1 MMLARGVRRFVC
13 LLTLAATGMFS
24 LTAGQAAEAGTVPP
38 NFQETTIFSG
48 LTQPTVVKFAPDGR
62 VFVAEKS
69 GLIKVFASLTAT
81 TPMIFADLRP
91 QVHDYWDRGLLG
103 MELDPAF
110 PTRPYVYVLYALD
123 KNPASPGSPLPT
135 WMDDCPTPPG
145 ANDSGCP
152 VSGRISRLDAS
163 APWPVQATERV
174 LLDAFPQ
181 QFPSHSVGALAFGP
195 DGALYVTGGEGAQF
209 LDIDYG
215 QFGGASGAGP
225 GQFVP
230 ANPLADPPGGY
241 GVRLSPPF
249 AQGGALRAQSV
260 RRPNGQ
266 PAALS
271 GVMLRIDPNTGA
283 GLPDNPLA
291 GSADQNARRI
301 VAYGLRNP
309 FRMAVRPGTSEVY
322 VGDVGWNTIEEIN
335 RVDVAAGFA
344 ANFGWPCY
352 EGYGLQTAYAPA
364 GLASCLSLYTEGSAA
379 QPYFAYNHAN
389 TIVAG
394 ETCPT
399 GSSSVTGLAFY
410 TAGGYPAAYQGALF
424 FTDWSRHCIWAMLPG
439 ANGAPDPSQI
449 VTFDSGMTG
458 GAVHLERGPGG
469 DIFYVD
475 LDNGRVQ
482 RISYFAS
489 NLPPVAAA
497 SATPSSG
504 ASPLFVQFDA
514 SGSIGPEGDPLVY
527 LWDLDGD
534 GTFTDSTAVNPTFT
548 YNTPGKHTA
557 TLIVT
562 DLHSYSVA
570 RVNVYV
576 DDQPPHAVITTPASS
591 VTWKVGDPIFF
602 AGTGT
607 DNEDGTLPPSA
618 FTWTLLMHHCPSNC
632 HIHTIQSWTGIA
644 GGSFSAPSH
653 EYPSWIELTLTVT
666 DSTGLTNTTSVEL
679 QPQTVSLTLNSVPAG
694 LNVVQGAASGP
705 TPLTRTVIVGSSI
718 TVSAQTPQALGGQ
731 TYAFSSWSD
740 GGGATHQVTASSTP
754 LTLTA
759 NFGLAV
765 SLSLSQTATPV
776 ILTGGRATVTATI
789 SNTGPATA
797 TGVTL
802 TEPLPPGATLLSST
816 PPGACAPAGGGAV
829 CTVPNLAQGA
839 SAVVALVLRVR
850 PLGTVPFTGTV
861 AAAQPDANVLDNS
874 ASASVVVRPVG
885 DFDGDGRE
893 DLLWR
898 NATTGQVTAWFMNN
912 TVIASSATLS
922 PSRGADP
929 NWRLAGVGDF
939 DGDGKPDLVWR
950 NQATGAD
957 EVWLMNGLTRT
968 AVVPILSV
976 ADPTWQIVSVGDF
989 NKDGWPDLLWQQTGG
1004 VTMVV
1009 YMIGTTVSNTVQ
1021 GATLPA
1027 SWQVAGAIDLNNDGN
1042 LDEVWRRSTD
1052 GVTVAVLMSGLTVTN
1067 ALAMY
1072 SSPDVN
1078 WRPVSFADLNGDG
1091 KPDLVLRNQAS
1102 GQAVAA
1108 YMDGVTIIGAAAL
1121 PAVSDLA
1128 WTIVGPK

>member
-1 MMLARGVRRFVC
+1 MMLTRRVRRFVC
-13 LLTLAATGMFS
+13 LLILASAAILS

-38 NFQETTIFSG
+38 NFQETTIFAG

-69 GLIKVFASLTAT
+69 GLIKVFASLTAV
-81 TPMIFADLRP
+81 TPVIFADLRP

-123 KNPASPGSPLPT
+123 KNPASPSSPVPT

-230 ANPLADPPGGY
+230 VNPLGDPPGGV
-241 GVRLSPPF
+241 GVGLSPPF
-249 AQGGALRAQSV
+249 AQGGALRAQSL
-260 RRPNGQ
+260 RRPDGQ
-266 PAALS
+266 GARLS
-271 GVMLRIDPNTGA
+271 GVMLRLDPNTGA

-291 GSADQNARRI
+291 GSSDQNARRI

-352 EGYGLQTAYAPA
+352 EGYGLQTSYAPA

-389 TIVAG
+389 TIVPG
-394 ETCPT
+394 ETCST

-410 TAGGYPAAYQGALF
+410 TAGSYPAAYQGALF

-482 RISYFAS
+482 RISYFAT
-489 NLPPVAAA
+489 NQPPVAVA
-497 SATPSSG
+497 SATPNSG

-514 SGSIGPEGDPLVY
+514 SGSIDPDGDPLVY

-534 GTFTDSTAVNPTFT
+534 GTFTDSTAINPTFT

-570 RVNVYV
+570 QVNVYV

-602 AGTGT
+602 AGTAT
-607 DNEDGTLPPSA
+607 DNEDGALPPSA
-618 FTWTLLMHHCPSNC
+618 FRWTLLMHHCPSNC

-666 DSTGLTNTTSVEL
+666 DSTGLSDTASVEL

-694 LNVVQGAASGP
+694 LNVVQGAAAGP
-705 TPLTRTVIVGSSI
+705 TPLTRTVIVGSNI
-718 TVSAQTPQALGGQ
+718 TVSAQTPQVLGGQ

-740 GGGATHQVTASSTP
+740 GGGATHQVTASTS

-789 SNTGPATA
+789 SNTGPVTA

-802 TEPLPPGATLLSST
+802 TEPLPPGTTLLSST
-816 PPGACAPAGGGAV
+816 PPGACAPAGAGAV
-829 CTVPNLAQGA
+829 CTAPNLAQGA
-839 SAVVALVLRVR
+839 SAVVTLVLRVR
-850 PLGTVPFTGTV
+850 PLGTMSFTGTV
-861 AAAQPDANVLDNS
+861 ASAQPDANALDNS
-874 ASASVVVRPVG
+874 ASASVVVHPVG

-922 PSRGADP
+922 PPRGADA
-929 NWRLAGVGDF
+929 NWRLGGVGDF

-957 EVWLMNGLTRT
+957 EIWLMNGLTRT
-968 AVVPILSV
+968 AVVPIVSV
-976 ADPTWQIVSVGDF
+976 ADPNWQIVSVGDF
-989 NKDGWPDLLWQQTGG
+989 NKDGWPDLLWQHTSGA
-1004 VTMVV
+1004 TIVV
-1009 YMIGTTVSNTVQ
+1009 YMLGTTVSNSVQAATV
-1021 GATLPA
+1021 PN
-1027 SWQVAGAIDLNNDGN
+1027 SWQVAGATDLSNDGN
-1042 LDEVWRRSTD
+1042 VDEVWRRSTD
-1052 GVTVAVLMSGLTVTN
+1052 GATVGVLMSGLTVTN
-1067 ALAMY
+1067 ALAMF

-1078 WRPVSFADLNGDG
+1078 WRPVSFADVNGDG
-1091 KPDLVLRNQAS
+1091 KPDLVLRHQAS
-1102 GQAVAA
+1102 GLVVAV
-1108 YMDGVTIIGAAAL
+1108 YMDGVTVIGAAAL
-1121 PAVSDLA
+1121 PTVSDMA
-1128 WTIVGPK
+1128 WAIVGPR

>member
-1 MMLARGVRRFVC
+1 MMLTHGVRRFVC
-13 LLTLAATGMFS
+13 LLTLASTGMFS

-69 GLIKVFASLTAT
+69 GLIKVFASLTSA

-110 PTRPYVYVLYALD
+110 PARPYVYVLYALD
-123 KNPASPGSPLPT
+123 KNPAGPGSPVPT

-152 VSGRISRLDAS
+152 VIGRVSRLDAS

-230 ANPLADPPGGY
+230 VNPLGDPPGGV
-241 GVRLSPPF
+241 GVGLSPPF

-260 RRPNGQ
+260 RRPDGQ
-266 PAALS
+266 GARLS
-271 GVMLRIDPNTGA
+271 GVMLRLDPNTGA

-379 QPYFAYNHAN
+379 QPYFAYNHAS
-389 TIVAG
+389 TIVPG
-394 ETCPT
+394 ETCST

-410 TAGGYPAAYQGALF
+410 TAGSYPAAYQGALF

-514 SGSIGPEGDPLVY
+514 SGSIDPEGDPLVY

-570 RVNVYV
+570 QVNVYV

-618 FTWTLLMHHCPSNC
+618 FRWTLLMHHCPSNC

-666 DSTGLTNTTSVEL
+666 DSTGLTDTTSVEL

-718 TVSAQTPQALGGQ
+718 TVSAQTPQVLGGQ

-740 GGGATHQVTASSTP
+740 SGGATHQVTASATP

-776 ILTGGRATVTATI
+776 ILTGGRGTITATI
-789 SNTGPATA
+789 SNSGAATA
-797 TGVTL
+797 TGVSL
-802 TEPLPPGATLLSST
+802 TEALPPGTTLLSST
-816 PPGACAPAGGGAV
+816 PPGSRAPAGASAV
-829 CTVPNLAQGA
+829 CTVPNLAQSA
-839 SAVVALVLRVR
+839 SAVVTLVLRVR

-861 AAAQPDANVLDNS
+861 ASAQPDANVLDNS

-898 NATTGQVTAWFMNN
+898 NAATGQVAAWYMNN
-912 TVIASSATLS
+912 VTIASSAVLS
-922 PSRGADP
+922 PSRGPDL
-929 NWRLAGVGDF
+929 NWRVGGIGDF

-968 AVVPILSV
+968 SVVPILSV
-976 ADPTWQIVSVGDF
+976 PDIGWQIVSVGDF
-989 NKDGWPDLLWQQTGG
+989 NNDGWPDLLWQHTSGLSS
-1004 VTMVV
+1004 VV
-1009 YMIGTTVSNTVQ
+1009 YMTGTTVSGSAPATTV
-1021 GATLPA
+1021 LN
-1027 SWQVAGAIDLNNDGN
+1027 SWQVSGAADWNNDGN
-1042 LDEVWRRSTD
+1042 VDEVWRRSTD
-1052 GVTVAVLMSGLTVTN
+1052 GVTVALLLSGVTITT
-1067 ALAMY
+1067 ALPMF
-1072 SSPDVN
+1072 SLPDVN

-1102 GQAVAA
+1102 GVAVAL
-1108 YMDGVTIIGAAAL
+1108 YQDGVTVIGAAVL
-1121 PAVSDLA
+1121 PAVSDMS
-1128 WTIVGPK
+1128 WGIVGPR